1 MMDFPPAPA
10 ILRQRH
16 ELRRRSLTVARI
28 EVLTPSMIRIT
39 LTGEALQGFVSAA
52 PDDHI
57 KIFVPGGGEKPEM
70 RDYTPRRFDA
80 ARQELVV
87 DFAVHEAGP
96 ATLWALQARVGDVLE
111 IAGPRGSQVIA
122 GDIRSW
128 LLIGDETALP
138 AIGRRIEE
146 AAPGTRIDA
155 MVAIP
160 DAADRQVFDT
170 AADLTLR
177 WIFRPGSAAT
187 DPAPL
192 LDRLAETAIPPGTF
206 VWIAA
211 EARVARALRS
221 HLLEDRGHPPGWL
234 KAFGYWVAGEADQVV
249 HFD

>member
-1 MMDFPPAPA
+1 MTDFPAAPA
-10 ILRQRH
+10 ITRLRH
-16 ELRRRSLTVARI
+16 ELRRRDLTVKATER
-28 EVLTPSMIRIT
+28 LTPVMLRLT
-39 LTGEALQGFVSAA
+39 LTGPDLAGFTSAA

-57 KIFVPGGGEKPEM
+57 KVFVPGDGDKPEM
-70 RDYTPRRFDA
+70 RDYTPRRYDA
-80 ARQELVV
+80 DRQELLV
-87 DFAVHEAGP
+87 DFALHDAGP
-96 ATLWALQARVGDVLE
+96 ATLWALNARPGDGLA
-111 IAGPRGSQVIA
+111 IGGPRGSQVIA
-122 GDIRSW
+122 GQIDRW

-146 AAPGTRIDA
+146 AAPGTVIEA

-177 WIFRPGSAAT
+177 WVLRPATAAA

-192 LDRLAETAIPPGTF
+192 LDRLRETAIPPGTF

-234 KAFGYWVAGEADQVV
+234 KASGYWVAGEADQVV

>member
-1 MMDFPPAPA
+1 MKDFPPAPT
-10 ILRQRH
+10 ITRLRH
-16 ELRRRSLTVARI
+16 ELRRRNLTVKSTEA
-28 EVLTPSMIRIT
+28 LTPAMIRIT
-39 LTGEALQGFVSAA
+39 LTGADLAGFLSAA

-57 KIFVPGGGEKPEM
+57 KIFVPGPGDTPEM

-80 ARQELVV
+80 ERQELVV
-87 DFAVHEAGP
+87 DFAVHDAGP
-96 ATLWALQARVGDVLE
+96 ATLWALQAKPGDALA
-111 IAGPRGSQVIA
+111 IGGPRGSQVI
-122 GDIRSW
+122 GGQIDRW

-146 AAPGTRIDA
+146 AAPGTVIA
-155 MVAIP
+155 ALVAIP
-160 DAADRQVFDT
+160 DSADRQVFDT

-177 WIFRPGSAAT
+177 WVLRPAAAAT

-192 LDRLAETAIPPGTF
+192 LDRLAETDIPPGTF

-211 EARVARALRS
+211 EARVARALRN

-234 KAFGYWVAGEADQVV
+234 KASGYWVAGEADQVV